1 MLVKLGLFPQGRDD
15 HKKIFWVAT
24 TQLSKIIPNI
34 LKQKKGHDLRLF
46 NGGSHCCLRK
56 NILGPCNK
64 ILNLTR
70 FIWMFPKIVGFP
82 PKSSIFLRV
91 FHYFHHPFWGFS
103 PYLWFNTH
111 INVPFRPHHPA
122 CRCSG
127 LFFPAALFLA
137 ALLELDLPLPGR
149 RFLRRTPGIPG
160 WGGRFCWGWDRLKK
174 FGKKPTKKFEKG
186 KEVVSSSKLHLQ
198 NDPFQEEHISYS
210 NSIFGYLCNRWG
222 TSFSILMGYVPWR
235 VSFGK
240 FSGVRKV

>member
-70 FIWMFPKIVGFP
+70 FIWMFPKIVGFHP
-82 PKSSIFLRV
+82 KSSIFLKTHPKSSIFLRV

-111 INVPFRPHHPA
+111 INVPFRPHHHARSWRP
-122 CRCSG
+122 
-127 LFFPAALFLA
+127 L
-137 ALLELDLPLPGR
+137 LPGCAFPR
-149 RFLRRTPGIPG
+149 GAVGAWSPVAWEAIFSANPRDSRVRGEILLGLGSFEEVR
-160 WGGRFCWGWDRLKK
+160 KK
-174 FGKKPTKKFEKG
+174 STKKFEKG
-186 KEVVSSSKLHLQ
+186 KEVVSIVANYICKMIPSKKK
-198 NDPFQEEHISYS
+198 HISYS
-210 NSIFGYLCNRWG
+210 NSIFATGEELPFLFSWG
-222 TSFSILMGYVPWR
+222 MFLG
-235 VSFGK
+235 G
-240 FSGVRKV
+240 